1 MQSPPPRL
9 PSAGGSVRSSVY
21 EFCAAAPKSSR
32 GLGGA
37 RELEMGRP
45 AANCPACEQSQV
57 SRTRQGRLERER
69 SDAQACRA
77 GTTATPSRL
86 PGVNGLLLHKS
97 NLMQNVLLLCCE
109 EPPSGRDGEQKI
121 HLKNTKNERRKYLQ
135 ENKEKLEDY
144 FLPPSTSSFQKLRKN
159 INCHLPGAAVTSL
172 FGSRDLPQASPRTNQ
187 CYVGFLLQL
196 WAEPRVTLQAHF
208 YLFTLLDQK
217 AW

>member
-1 MQSPPPRL
+1 MSTWERATYLIGITSNGNGRHEMMITSKRCFRFVVHTSAPAGARPKVQPPPSKRATRPTQRAHKMSGRELGWTHTKSPSMQSPPPRL

-77 GTTATPSRL
+77 GSAA
-86 PGVNGLLLHKS
+86 
-97 NLMQNVLLLCCE
+97 
-109 EPPSGRDGEQKI
+109 PP
-121 HLKNTKNERRKYLQ
+121 LRRPVFR
-135 ENKEKLEDY
+135 E
-144 FLPPSTSSFQKLRKN
+144 
-159 INCHLPGAAVTSL
+159 
-172 FGSRDLPQASPRTNQ
+172 
-187 CYVGFLLQL
+187 
-196 WAEPRVTLQAHF
+196 
-208 YLFTLLDQK
+208 
-217 AW
+217 

>member
-1 MQSPPPRL
+1 VFQIRCTHRRRHLPVRGLRFSLPQANAQHDRPNGHTKCLPASSDGRIQKVLPCSRL
-9 PSAGGSVRSSVY
+9 RHGFNRLVRVYGVASCSVY

-109 EPPSGRDGEQKI
+109 ETPSGRDGEQKVKCI
-121 HLKNTKNERRKYLQ
+121 
-135 ENKEKLEDY
+135 
-144 FLPPSTSSFQKLRKN
+144 
-159 INCHLPGAAVTSL
+159 
-172 FGSRDLPQASPRTNQ
+172 
-187 CYVGFLLQL
+187 
-196 WAEPRVTLQAHF
+196 
-208 YLFTLLDQK
+208 
-217 AW
+217 